1 MDEKN
6 INNFILY
13 IENYENYYEFDVDY
27 FADEDVHTNDKINNT
42 MKKNVEKIYEK
53 YEKNKINGKNIE
65 KNLDNILIDEDE
77 TIVLDVSVY
86 DEDEIQNSNN
96 KLVNNNKKD

>member
-1 MDEKN
+1 
-6 INNFILY
+6 
-13 IENYENYYEFDVDY
+13 
-27 FADEDVHTNDKINNT
+27 
-42 MKKNVEKIYEK
+42 MKK